1 VLCDAVVAGYVLF
14 EIAVNGLGTRYRR
27 LEPVEESTQRNLN
40 LDFISKMGCVG
51 SLYYTQKVGFI
62 SKAGWVS

>member
-1 VLCDAVVAGYVLF
+1 MLCDAVVAGYVLF

-27 LEPVEESTQRNLN
+27 LEPVEKSTQRNLN

-51 SLYYTQKVGFI
+51 SLCHTQYVGFI
-62 SKAGWVS
+62 STTGWVS